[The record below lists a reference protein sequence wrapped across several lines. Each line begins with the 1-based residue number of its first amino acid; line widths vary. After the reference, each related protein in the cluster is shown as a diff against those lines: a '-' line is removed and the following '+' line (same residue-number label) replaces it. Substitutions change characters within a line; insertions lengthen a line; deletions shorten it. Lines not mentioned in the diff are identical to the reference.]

1 MSTEEETSFYDE
13 DYIRLQY
20 CGSHTIKPIIKI
32 NVDGDIDDSDPT
44 TEDPP
49 TDGGNSYSPLMMF
62 LYIGVPIIILA
73 LIILLIV
80 VFIRQRKRTQVGT
93 AASGAIGTTNPAFQG
108 TQVSGA
114 VHYNPQQ
121 QRTNLTDLT

>member
-1 MSTEEETSFYDE
+1 MSTEQETSFYDE

-32 NVDGDIDDSDPT
+32 NVDGDIDDSDRT
-44 TEDPP
+44 
-49 TDGGNSYSPLMMF
+49 TDGDTSYSPLMMF

-80 VFIRQRKRTQVGT
+80 IFISQIKRKQVGT

-121 QRTNLTDLT
+121 QRTNLS